1 MVARARKDGQSEEKS
16 EIALEKHPVDEIFDQ
31 KIRKLKRKL
40 IFMWLKPFFVDLS
53 ENVVC

>member
-31 KIRKLKRKL
+31 KIRKLKR
-40 IFMWLKPFFVDLS
+40 
-53 ENVVC
+53 N